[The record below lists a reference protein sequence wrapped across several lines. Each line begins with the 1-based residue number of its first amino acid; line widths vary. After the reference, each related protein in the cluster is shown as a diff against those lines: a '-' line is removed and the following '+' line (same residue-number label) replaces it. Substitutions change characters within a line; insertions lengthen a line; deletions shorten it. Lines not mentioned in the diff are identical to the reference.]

1 MQDNEKKPALRFK
14 GFTDPWEQR
23 KLGEIAVF
31 SKGVGYSKNDL
42 CEEGTPIIL
51 YGRLYTK
58 YETCI
63 FDVDTFVK
71 EKAGGVYSKGGEV
84 IVPASGETAE
94 DISIASVVVKP
105 GILLGGD
112 LNIVSPTA
120 EYDSAFLALTISSG
134 ATHKYLSSLAQGK
147 SVVHLHNADIQSVS
161 AKFPTKREQEK
172 IHLLFG
178 KIDTLITLHQR
189 KHEKLVNIKKSMLD
203 KMFPQNG
210 VSVPEIRFKGFT
222 DPWEQRKLEEYLEVS
237 GQKNFEGIYTKEDV
251 LSVSGDFGI
260 VNQIEFQGRSF
271 AGASVANYG
280 VVETGDIVYTKS
292 PLKSNPYGII
302 KANKGKN
309 GIVSTL
315 YAVYKP
321 KQSAN
326 PEFVQIYFEQDA
338 RMNNYMHPLVNK
350 GAKNDMKVSAENALK
365 GQIVFPDIKE
375 QRTIS
380 EFFHN
385 LDTLITLHQRKYEKL
400 VNIKKSMLDKMFP
413 KNGASVPEIRFKG
426 FTDPWEQRKLAEL
439 TKTITTGKSVNSD
452 EGEVSDGDIG
462 VLKTSCVS
470 YDRFNPSES
479 KPVVKSEQQLVK
491 CAVEKDSV
499 IVSRMN
505 TPERVGACGYV
516 STDFPNLF
524 LPDRLWKLKFQ
535 DTVDTYFVYMM
546 LVSSAYKEKITS
558 MASGTSGSMYNIPK
572 ETFLNLQLVIPAK
585 IDEQKQLGR
594 ILKKIDSLITLHQR
608 KLEKLQNIKKSCL
621 EKMFV

>member
-1 MQDNEKKPALRFK
+1 MQDNEKNPALRFK

-189 KHEKLVNIKKSMLD
+189 K
-203 KMFPQNG
+203 
-210 VSVPEIRFKGFT
+210 
-222 DPWEQRKLEEYLEVS
+222 
-237 GQKNFEGIYTKEDV
+237 
-251 LSVSGDFGI
+251 
-260 VNQIEFQGRSF
+260 
-271 AGASVANYG
+271 
-280 VVETGDIVYTKS
+280 
-292 PLKSNPYGII
+292 
-302 KANKGKN
+302 
-309 GIVSTL
+309 
-315 YAVYKP
+315 
-321 KQSAN
+321 
-326 PEFVQIYFEQDA
+326 
-338 RMNNYMHPLVNK
+338 
-350 GAKNDMKVSAENALK
+350 
-365 GQIVFPDIKE
+365 
-375 QRTIS
+375 
-380 EFFHN
+380 
-385 LDTLITLHQRKYEKL
+385 YEKL

-413 KNGASVPEIRFKG
+413 PNGASVPEIRFKG
-426 FTDPWEQRKLAEL
+426 FTDPWEQRKLKEL
-439 TKTITTGKSVNSD
+439 YFQLTERNTDLLPYQKTLSVATMSFKTDGNGAADTSLANYKRLRTGDIAFEGHTSKEFRYGRFVLNDVGDGIMSPRFSALRPLHEMPINFWKYYIHYEPIMRKVLVNSTKAGTMMNELVIND
-452 EGEVSDGDIG
+452 FLQGSILV
-462 VLKTSCVS
+462 
-470 YDRFNPSES
+470 PSMT
-479 KPVVKSEQQLVK
+479 EQQ
-491 CAVEKDSV
+491 A
-499 IVSRMN
+499 IGR
-505 TPERVGACGYV
+505 
-516 STDFPNLF
+516 FF
-524 LPDRLWKLKFQ
+524 
-535 DTVDTYFVYMM
+535 
-546 LVSSAYKEKITS
+546 
-558 MASGTSGSMYNIPK
+558 
-572 ETFLNLQLVIPAK
+572 
-585 IDEQKQLGR
+585 KQL
-594 ILKKIDSLITLHQR
+594 DTLITLHQR

>member
-1 MQDNEKKPALRFK
+1 MIMQDNEKKPALRFK

-23 KLGEIAVF
+23 KVGDHLIPSKLPGHTGVDARKLTVKLWG
-31 SKGVGYSKNDL
+31 KGVVEKTDS
-42 CEEGTPIIL
+42 
-51 YGRLYTK
+51 YGGSEHTQYYVRH
-58 YETCI
+58 
-63 FDVDTFVK
+63 
-71 EKAGGVYSKGGEV
+71 AGQFMYGKLDFLHAAFG
-84 IVPASGETAE
+84 IVPAELDNYESTLDSPAFDLSEINGKFLVSRVCKE
-94 DISIASVVVKP
+94 DFYLKYGTIANGSRKAKRIHEDTFMDMP
-105 GILLGGD
+105 ILVPEL
-112 LNIVSPTA
+112 
-120 EYDSAFLALTISSG
+120 E
-134 ATHKYLSSLAQGK
+134 
-147 SVVHLHNADIQSVS
+147 
-161 AKFPTKREQEK
+161 EQERVAA
-172 IHLLFG
+172 LLEAL
-178 KIDTLITLHQR
+178 DTLITLHQR
-189 KHEKLVNIKKSMLD
+189 KYEKLVNIKKSMLD

-210 VSVPEIRFKGFT
+210 ASVPEIRFKGFT

-380 EFFHN
+380 EFFRN
-385 LDTLITLHQRKYEKL
+385 LDT
-400 VNIKKSMLDKMFP
+400 
-413 KNGASVPEIRFKG
+413 
-426 FTDPWEQRKLAEL
+426 
-439 TKTITTGKSVNSD
+439 
-452 EGEVSDGDIG
+452 
-462 VLKTSCVS
+462 
-470 YDRFNPSES
+470 
-479 KPVVKSEQQLVK
+479 
-491 CAVEKDSV
+491 
-499 IVSRMN
+499 
-505 TPERVGACGYV
+505 
-516 STDFPNLF
+516 
-524 LPDRLWKLKFQ
+524 
-535 DTVDTYFVYMM
+535 
-546 LVSSAYKEKITS
+546 
-558 MASGTSGSMYNIPK
+558 
-572 ETFLNLQLVIPAK
+572 
-585 IDEQKQLGR
+585 
-594 ILKKIDSLITLHQR
+594 LITLHQR

>member
-23 KLGEIAVF
+23 KLKELYFQLTERNADLLPYQKTLSVATMSFKTDGNGAADTSLANYKRLRTGDIAF
-31 SKGVGYSKNDL
+31 EGHTSK
-42 CEEGTPIIL
+42 EFR
-51 YGRLYTK
+51 YGRFVLNDVGDGIMSPRFSALRPLHEMPINFWK
-58 YETCI
+58 YYIHYEPIMRKVLVNST
-63 FDVDTFVK
+63 
-71 EKAGGVYSKGGEV
+71 KAGTMMNELV
-84 IVPASGETAE
+84 INEFLQGSILVPSMAE
-94 DISIASVVVKP
+94 QQAIGRFFKQ
-105 GILLGGD
+105 L
-112 LNIVSPTA
+112 
-120 EYDSAFLALTISSG
+120 
-134 ATHKYLSSLAQGK
+134 
-147 SVVHLHNADIQSVS
+147 
-161 AKFPTKREQEK
+161 
-172 IHLLFG
+172 
-178 KIDTLITLHQR
+178 DTLITLHQR
-189 KHEKLVNIKKSMLD
+189 KYEKLVNIKKSMLD

-385 LDTLITLHQRKYEKL
+385 LDTLITLHQRK
-400 VNIKKSMLDKMFP
+400 
-413 KNGASVPEIRFKG
+413 
-426 FTDPWEQRKLAEL
+426 
-439 TKTITTGKSVNSD
+439 
-452 EGEVSDGDIG
+452 
-462 VLKTSCVS
+462 
-470 YDRFNPSES
+470 
-479 KPVVKSEQQLVK
+479 
-491 CAVEKDSV
+491 
-499 IVSRMN
+499 
-505 TPERVGACGYV
+505 
-516 STDFPNLF
+516 
-524 LPDRLWKLKFQ
+524 
-535 DTVDTYFVYMM
+535 
-546 LVSSAYKEKITS
+546 
-558 MASGTSGSMYNIPK
+558 
-572 ETFLNLQLVIPAK
+572 
-585 IDEQKQLGR
+585 
-594 ILKKIDSLITLHQR
+594 
-608 KLEKLQNIKKSCL
+608 LEKLQNIKKSCL

>member
-1 MQDNEKKPALRFK
+1 M
-14 GFTDPWEQR
+14 
-23 KLGEIAVF
+23 
-31 SKGVGYSKNDL
+31 
-42 CEEGTPIIL
+42 
-51 YGRLYTK
+51 
-58 YETCI
+58 
-63 FDVDTFVK
+63 
-71 EKAGGVYSKGGEV
+71 
-84 IVPASGETAE
+84 
-94 DISIASVVVKP
+94 
-105 GILLGGD
+105 
-112 LNIVSPTA
+112 
-120 EYDSAFLALTISSG
+120 
-134 ATHKYLSSLAQGK
+134 
-147 SVVHLHNADIQSVS
+147 
-161 AKFPTKREQEK
+161 
-172 IHLLFG
+172 
-178 KIDTLITLHQR
+178 
-189 KHEKLVNIKKSMLD
+189 
-203 KMFPQNG
+203 
-210 VSVPEIRFKGFT
+210 
-222 DPWEQRKLEEYLEVS
+222 
-237 GQKNFEGIYTKEDV
+237 
-251 LSVSGDFGI
+251 SVSGDFGI

-380 EFFHN
+380 DFFRN

-426 FTDPWEQRKLAEL
+426 FTDLWEQRKLAEL

-470 YDRFNPSES
+470 YDRFNSSES

-585 IDEQKQLGR
+585 IDEQKQLGK
-594 ILKKIDSLITLHQR
+594 ILKKIDTLITLHQR
-608 KLEKLQNIKKSCL
+608 KLKKLQNIKKSCL

>member
-23 KLGEIAVF
+23 KLGEIAFF

-71 EKAGGVYSKGGEV
+71 EKSGSVYSKGGEV

-112 LNIVSPTA
+112 LNVVSPTA

-189 KHEKLVNIKKSMLD
+189 KYEKLVNIKKSMLD

-210 VSVPEIRFKGFT
+210 ASVPEIRFKGFT

-326 PEFVQIYFEQDA
+326 PEFVQNYFEQDA

-380 EFFHN
+380 EFFRN
-385 LDTLITLHQRKYEKL
+385 LDT
-400 VNIKKSMLDKMFP
+400 
-413 KNGASVPEIRFKG
+413 
-426 FTDPWEQRKLAEL
+426 
-439 TKTITTGKSVNSD
+439 
-452 EGEVSDGDIG
+452 
-462 VLKTSCVS
+462 
-470 YDRFNPSES
+470 
-479 KPVVKSEQQLVK
+479 
-491 CAVEKDSV
+491 
-499 IVSRMN
+499 
-505 TPERVGACGYV
+505 
-516 STDFPNLF
+516 
-524 LPDRLWKLKFQ
+524 
-535 DTVDTYFVYMM
+535 
-546 LVSSAYKEKITS
+546 
-558 MASGTSGSMYNIPK
+558 
-572 ETFLNLQLVIPAK
+572 
-585 IDEQKQLGR
+585 
-594 ILKKIDSLITLHQR
+594 LITLHQR